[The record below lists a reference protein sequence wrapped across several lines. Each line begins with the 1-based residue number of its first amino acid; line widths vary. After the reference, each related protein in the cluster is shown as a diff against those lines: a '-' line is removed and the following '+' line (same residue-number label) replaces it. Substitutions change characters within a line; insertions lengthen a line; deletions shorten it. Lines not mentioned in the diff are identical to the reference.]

1 MSGLPPSEFNYPSAG
16 QQSSIPT
23 SDSRLLDAAETLVTL
38 QSRGGGRGR
47 HSAISEESSPGKSRS
62 VYLTPHQQDSY
73 KMAPQPPTSSGQTSM
88 GPPPPPPPQAAA
100 SNNVTFVLI
109 NQPPSQTNL
118 MRPPVEP
125 PPRRGRGRGRGR
137 GGSTSPSESTGRGRG
152 RGRGRGTAR
161 VQPPPIERIDQ
172 QDVDMGPSQDDVDMI
187 EPTNDIQVPV
197 KEETFMVGDME
208 LKDSIFN
215 DILNKKKLELMMDPE
230 IIALFSKHQKT
241 LQQNSV
247 KK

>member
-1 MSGLPPSEFNYPSAG
+1 MSGLSPSDFNYPSAG
-16 QQSSIPT
+16 QQAIPT

-47 HSAISEESSPGKSRS
+47 HSAISEESTPGKSRS
-62 VYLTPHQQDSY
+62 VYLTPHQQESY

-88 GPPPPPPPQAAA
+88 GPPPPPPPQAA

-109 NQPPSQTNL
+109 NQTPSQTNL
-118 MRPPVEP
+118 MMPPVEP

-137 GGSTSPSESTGRGRG
+137 GGSTSPSESGRGRG
-152 RGRGRGTAR
+152 RGRGRGAAR
-161 VQPPPIERIDQ
+161 IQTPPMERIDQ
-172 QDVDMGPSQDDVDMI
+172 QDIDMGPSQEDIDMI
-187 EPTNDIQVPV
+187 EPAVEVP
-197 KEETFMVGDME
+197 EETFMVGDME

-230 IIALFSKHQKT
+230 IIALFSKHQKS

>member
-16 QQSSIPT
+16 QGSVPT

-47 HSAISEESSPGKSRS
+47 HPASSEETTSGKPRS
-62 VYLTPHQQDSY
+62 VYLTPHQQESY

-88 GPPPPPPPQAAA
+88 GPPPPPPPAA

-109 NQPPSQTNL
+109 NQTPSQTNL
-118 MRPPVEP
+118 MRPPIDP

-137 GGSTSPSESTGRGRG
+137 GGGSTSPSESGRGRG
-152 RGRGRGTAR
+152 RGRGRGAAR
-161 VQPPPIERIDQ
+161 IQPPPIERIEQ
-172 QDVDMGPSQDDVDMI
+172 QDFDMGSSQDDVEMI
-187 EPTNDIQVPV
+187 EPTNDVQVPI

-241 LQQNSV
+241 LQNSV